1 MDMDTAQMAE
11 QLTKLEAKIAH
22 LEYAYDQLN
31 EVVIAQ
37 QKILTRLQADAQRLG
52 ESMRTIEIDRIHA
65 NTQKPPHY
73 Q

>member
-1 MDMDTAQMAE
+1 MENPELAE
-11 QLTKLEAKIAH
+11 RLRHLEAKIAH

-31 EVVIAQ
+31 EVVITQ
-37 QKILTRLQADAQRLG
+37 QKTLARLQSDAQRLAN
-52 ESMRTIEIDRIHA
+52 SMSTIETDRIHS

>member
-1 MDMDTAQMAE
+1 MDSALLSE
-11 QLTKLEAKIAH
+11 QIGNLQAKIAH

-31 EVVIAQ
+31 EVVVTQ
-37 QKILTRLQADAQRLG
+37 QKVLARLLADSQRLG
-52 ESMRTIEIDRIHA
+52 DTMRTIEIDRIHS

>member
-1 MDMDTAQMAE
+1 MDAALLSE
-11 QLTKLEAKIAH
+11 QIRKLEAKIAH

-31 EVVIAQ
+31 EVVVTQ
-37 QKILTRLQADAQRLG
+37 QKVLTRLQADAQRLG
-52 ESMRTIEIDRIHA
+52 DSMRTIEIDRIHS

>member
-1 MDMDTAQMAE
+1 MNAAQMTE
-11 QLTKLEAKIAH
+11 QFDKLEAKIAH

-31 EVVIAQ
+31 EVVVAQ

-52 ESMRTIEIDRIHA
+52 DSMRTIEIDRIHS